1 MGNKYIKKEA
11 KLYNREK
18 SESSINGTGETQ
30 QQSNMLK
37 KQTGLLSHTMYENKH
52 KVD

>member
-1 MGNKYIKKEA
+1 MGK
-11 KLYNREK
+11 K
-18 SESSINGTGETQ
+18 SESSINGIGETQ
-30 QQSNMLK
+30 QQSNMLR